1 MNASAFTLQPAWKS
15 YFVFYAAI
23 VIFGLGPQ
31 LNPEAFLGREA
42 GLLIAALLFAFVYLK
57 RRRTFYR
64 FSAEGVSKELRWG
77 SQGQSSTILLAN
89 LSSVTVRRGIVHR
102 LIGVGH
108 LQFRAKNEGDP
119 DLWWF
124 GVDHPFEI
132 KRKIDAVLS
141 PGLFR

>member
-1 MNASAFTLQPAWKS
+1 MNVRAFTLQPAWKS

-42 GLLIAALLFAFVYLK
+42 GLLIAALLMAFVYLK
-57 RRRTFYR
+57 RQRTFYR

-77 SQGQSSTILLAN
+77 SQGPSHTIPLAD

-108 LQFRAKNEGDP
+108 LQFRVQNEGAP
-119 DLWWF
+119 DLWWY
-124 GVDHPFEI
+124 GVDQPFEI
-132 KRKIDAVLS
+132 KRKIDAALS
-141 PGLFR
+141 SGLFR

>member
-1 MNASAFTLQPAWKS
+1 MNVSAFTLQPAWKS

-42 GLLIAALLFAFVYLK
+42 GLLIAALLIAFVYLK

-77 SQGQSSTILLAN
+77 GQGQSSTILLAN

-108 LQFRAKNEGDP
+108 LQFRANNEGAP
-119 DLWWF
+119 DLWWY

-132 KRKIDAVLS
+132 KGKIDAVLS
-141 PGLFR
+141 SGLFR